1 MMYQIW
7 LIDKRTLE
15 DYLDENNTNRE
26 HVSLAFVK
34 REGQKLFD
42 TDSKDEFE
50 NMMDFY
56 WSRYTTNVSVVLAF
70 EDGEY
75 YEW

>member
-34 REGQKLFD
+34 REGERLFE
-42 TDSKDEFE
+42 TNSKDEFD

>member
-26 HVSLAFVK
+26 HVSLTFVK
-34 REGQKLFD
+34 REGERLFE
-42 TDSKDEFE
+42 TNSKDEFD

>member
-26 HVSLAFVK
+26 HISLTFVK

>member
-7 LIDKRTLE
+7 LIDKRVLE

>member
-26 HVSLAFVK
+26 HVSLAFVR
-34 REGQKLFD
+34 REGERLFE
-42 TDSKDEFE
+42 TNSKDEFD

>member
-34 REGQKLFD
+34 REGQRLFE
-42 TDSKDEFE
+42 TNSKDEFD

>member
-26 HVSLAFVK
+26 HVSLTFVK
-34 REGQKLFD
+34 REGERLFE
-42 TDSKDEFE
+42 TNSKDEFE